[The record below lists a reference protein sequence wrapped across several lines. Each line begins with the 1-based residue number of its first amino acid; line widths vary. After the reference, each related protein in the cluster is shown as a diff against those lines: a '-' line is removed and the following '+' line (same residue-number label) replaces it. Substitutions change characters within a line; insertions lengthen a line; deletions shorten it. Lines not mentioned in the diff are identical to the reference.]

1 MKKKFSTAWKA
12 SSQKRKKVKYTANA
26 PLHIKQKLVGA
37 NLSKELRKKYGK
49 RNIPLKKDDVVK
61 IMRGKFKGKKGKI
74 VKISLKQSK
83 IEVEGI
89 QTKKMDGS
97 KINVPLRP
105 SNLQIVELNTNDSR
119 RKLKQKIEEKQK
131 NVPKETKSA

>member
-1 MKKKFSTAWKA
+1 MKIKFSKAWKA
-12 SSQKRKKVKYTANA
+12 SSQKRKKVKYAANA
-26 PLHIKQKLVGA
+26 PLHIKKKLVNS

-49 RNIPLKKDDVVK
+49 RSISLRKGDVVR
-61 IMRGKFKGKKGKI
+61 IMRGKFKTKQGKI
-74 VKISLKQSK
+74 VSIRLKQSR

-97 KINVPLRP
+97 KVNVSLRP
-105 SNLQIVELNTNDSR
+105 SNLQIIELNTEDPR
-119 RKLKQKIEEKQK
+119 RKLKQKTEEK